1 MKSNVAIPLKY
12 EIYLQ
17 DLSHDYQDLTLLGHA
32 KTIEE
37 ARNCCRLFKD
47 ALFTHQARGVD
58 IGKNLNNC
66 TIIFRPILK
75 KGVENE

>member
-1 MKSNVAIPLKY
+1 MKENNVAIPLKY

-32 KTIEE
+32 RTIEE
-37 ARNCCRLFKD
+37 ARTCCRLFKE
-47 ALFTHQARGVD
+47 ALLTGNARDVD
-58 IGKNLNNC
+58 VKRNLSNC

-75 KGVENE
+75 ELKG